1 MQQYHEVALS
11 IQCLWMRKWRPK
23 RLCHQW
29 VWEQE
34 FRLQPHGTPKEASQH
49 PFSSSRILK
58 VFLFFFNFCCCC
70 CWQITVWIQSYSI
83 ILKNFAKLSCSDGSG
98 WIKDGLWNF
107 TFSSPHHRHKGFLNH
122 FGNTGSCTLSGHLF
136 GSLALSLFHS
146 QPVLY
151 WDAQLIF
158 LNFTSNCIAHYS
170 EKASFFL
177 PAWGKISLT
186 GINDP
191 QQANFIMAY
200 TLITPFEELLLH
212 SKHSHVFWLNP
223 FPHDVSPSWNT
234 FLHSPTGTCQTTTY
248 PSKVI
253 YNSP

>member
-1 MQQYHEVALS
+1 MELPRKPASILSPNPEFLRCSCFSLIFVVVAVDKS
-11 IQCLWMRKWRPK
+11 
-23 RLCHQW
+23 LC
-29 VWEQE
+29 ENN
-34 FRLQPHGTPKEASQH
+34 P
-49 PFSSSRILK
+49 IL
-58 VFLFFFNFCCCC
+58 
-70 CWQITVWIQSYSI
+70 TT

-107 TFSSPHHRHKGFLNH
+107 TFSSPHHHHKGFLNH
-122 FGNTGSCTLSGHLF
+122 FGNTGSCTLSRHLF

-158 LNFTSNCIAHYS
+158 LNSTSNCIAHYS
-170 EKASFFL
+170 EKASFCL
-177 PAWGKISLT
+177 PAWEKISLT

>member
-1 MQQYHEVALS
+1 MELPRKPASILSPHLEFLRFFVFALIFVVVAVDKSLCEYNS
-11 IQCLWMRKWRPK
+11 IL
-23 RLCHQW
+23 
-29 VWEQE
+29 
-34 FRLQPHGTPKEASQH
+34 T
-49 PFSSSRILK
+49 
-58 VFLFFFNFCCCC
+58 
-70 CWQITVWIQSYSI
+70 T

-98 WIKDGLWNF
+98 WIKDGPWLHALISPPSPPPRLLVPLWK
-107 TFSSPHHRHKGFLNH
+107 HL
-122 FGNTGSCTLSGHLF
+122 LHLF

-170 EKASFFL
+170 EKASFCL
-177 PAWGKISLT
+177 PAWEQISLI

-191 QQANFIMAY
+191 QQANFIMVY
-200 TLITPFEELLLH
+200 TLITPLEELLLH
-212 SKHSHVFWLNP
+212 SKHCHVFCLNT
-223 FPHDVSPSWNT
+223 FPHDVSLSWNT
-234 FLHSPTGTCQTTTY
+234 FLYSPIGTCQTTTY